1 MGLCFL
7 ASLLICKENYNTL
20 MEHLVDDLLQ
30 LQQGFLHHGETWH
43 LVCIGCK
50 GDMPFLVK
58 TGGFERHWL
67 RAERKANARTRTR
80 ASPGVCW
87 LCMAGTPNIPFED
100 CNLNSVWSNTQNR
113 PPWQVQPAVLRL
125 FHSPSAPWDIFKP
138 DIFHNY
144 HGGLGMYFIASS
156 IVECMVLV
164 PGTIDDKVN
173 HFAEALKEW
182 AERRKNRLP
191 HSGPFTRERVGLTS
205 FQVLP
210 EARWSKFDDTRI
222 YHSFLQSWLEE
233 RENQIQDYEILCRI
247 LEGLRSINGMFH
259 ILYTSGLWM
268 ETLEVKN
275 AATLGRT
282 FLCNYCQLANMC
294 YHAGRLRYPMV
305 VKMHM
310 VDHQIRRMRKRES
323 LKWSLNVLSEAVQAD
338 EEAKLA
344 TS

>member
-1 MGLCFL
+1 
-7 ASLLICKENYNTL
+7 

-113 PPWQVQPAVLRL
+113 PPWQVQPAILRL
-125 FHSPSAPWDIFKP
+125 FHSPSAPWDMFKP

-210 EARWSKFDDTRI
+210 EARRSKFDDTRI

-247 LEGLRSINGMFH
+247 LEGLRSRRKFRSE
-259 ILYTSGLWM
+259 TSD
-268 ETLEVKN
+268 
-275 AATLGRT
+275 
-282 FLCNYCQLANMC
+282 NM
-294 YHAGRLRYPMV
+294 H
-305 VKMHM
+305 
-310 VDHQIRRMRKRES
+310 S
-323 LKWSLNVLSEAVQAD
+323 
-338 EEAKLA
+338 
-344 TS
+344 